1 MAKKSVPV
9 KSIIGALKTEPKGMK
24 TPNKQGYMDKERLES
39 EARSRQHLG
48 WLKAARAQSRE
59 IHNVH
64 QAAMDEL
71 AAETGVRRKRFIATN
86 REYART
92 LGKFDDYREAVR
104 EMKW

>member
-1 MAKKSVPV
+1 
-9 KSIIGALKTEPKGMK
+9 MK
-24 TPNKQGYMDKERLES
+24 TPNKQGYMDKERLET
-39 EARSRQHLG
+39 EERYREHLK
-48 WLKAARAQSRE
+48 WLKAAQANSRE

-92 LGKFDDYREAVR
+92 LGKFDDHRQAVR